1 MFRAHADNLSAPDP
15 LMEQALDFLQTWHH
29 GRDADSG
36 QDTGFK
42 SSRFQGLLKEFRDMW
57 NGSYAGVPFHRCCS
71 GHCQSR
77 QEAADKMS
85 KTMIALLLTCT
96 PAVPSPNK
104 WTKVFPSSDFVAMGI
119 LINGFLPNIFDIAF
133 KGINSSSDVQ
143 RGRIV
148 L

>member
-57 NGSYAGVPFHRCCS
+57 NGSYAGVPVHRCCS